1 MPHAWCSFYGF
12 QCSSCL
18 ACKFLHK
25 FVQCLQLREID
36 VSMIW
41 YCLIQLTHEIIPLHF
56 QKLYWFLVVTAFP
69 LFDSLQIMIKNNFLY
84 FVWLEN
90 QWTCEMGNQLTGIAP
105 SQIQPVDQYLTDIP
119 DYQYENRSEDFI
131 LLLHLILLQDR
142 PNFVDFNYKVNFF
155 WNIMITIT
163 WYNLL

>member
-25 FVQCLQLREID
+25 FVQCLQLREIN

-41 YCLIQLTHEIIPLHF
+41 YCLIQLTHEIIPLHS

-69 LFDSLQIMIKNNFLY
+69 LFESLQIMIKNNFFIFCLIRKPMDL
-84 FVWLEN
+84 WDGE
-90 QWTCEMGNQLTGIAP
+90 P
-105 SQIQPVDQYLTDIP
+105 TDR
-119 DYQYENRSEDFI
+119 NRSVSDSARGSVLDGHSRLPVWKQVWRFY
-131 LLLHLILLQDR
+131 LI
-142 PNFVDFNYKVNFF
+142 
-155 WNIMITIT
+155 ITFDLT
-163 WYNLL
+163 TR